1 MQRQNADVADTV
13 IGNDFA
19 GYQQELLHKWLR
31 TVTALVFCLV
41 PVFFVLDMILL
52 PAELIPRFG
61 LYRGVS
67 TALALAQFLVV
78 RKTAPSRYSYL
89 HGYFASLQVG
99 AAIALMTVDLGGF
112 TTGYYVG
119 LILVLNG
126 VSLVLPW
133 RGRHV
138 AANALILI
146 AMYLG
151 FNLARPQPF
160 EMGYLINNLFFLVG
174 AGIIAVSIA
183 ELRYRLIANEFAL
196 LVKLKHARDSLWG
209 EMELARD
216 IQMSLLPPQP
226 QLRGYEIAASMEPAQ
241 EVGGDYYEIVTTPSG
256 ARYVAIGDVAG
267 HGLSAGLVMMMA
279 QTSLMTILKAEPD
292 CSPSRALQCIN
303 NAIRENVGRLGSH
316 HYMTMSILKLGDRA
330 IEVAGHHQDILIYRA
345 ARNTVEVQP
354 TTGTWLGITDD
365 IQDFVAPVYIPIG
378 VDDRVLLFTDGLTE
392 ADRGTGDM
400 FGQDRL
406 LQLFAAHAAGVPAEA
421 AASILEEIRAFQAT
435 QHDDM
440 TMLLIRKLAPAAG
453 TQPDSAE
460 AEAAPV
466 VADAPR
472 RSVASSS

>member
-1 MQRQNADVADTV
+1 MHRNDAEVTETV
-13 IGNDFA
+13 ISNDFA
-19 GYQQELLHKWLR
+19 GYQQALLHKWLR

-52 PAELIPRFG
+52 PAELIPRFA

-78 RKTAPSRYSYL
+78 RRTTPSPYSYL
-89 HGYFASLQVG
+89 HGYFASVQVG

-133 RGRHV
+133 RGGHV
-138 AANALILI
+138 AANALLLI

-160 EMGYLINNLFFLVG
+160 EMGDLINNLFFLVG

-196 LVKLKHARDSLWG
+196 LVKLKYARDSLWG

-216 IQMSLLPPQP
+216 IQMSLLPK
-226 QLRGYEIAASMEPAQ
+226 QLELQGYEIAANMEPAQ
-241 EVGGDYYEIVTTPSG
+241 EVGGDYYEVVTTPSG

-267 HGLSAGLVMMMA
+267 HGLSAGLIMMMA
-279 QTSLMTILKAEPD
+279 QTSLMTILKSEPD

-316 HYMTMSILKLGDRA
+316 HYMTMSILKLRDSA

-345 ARNTVEVQP
+345 AKNTVEVQP
-354 TTGTWLGITDD
+354 TTGTWLGITDE
-365 IQDFVAPVYIPIG
+365 IEHFVAPIHIPIG

-392 ADRGTGDM
+392 AQRSAGDM
-400 FGQDRL
+400 FGQERL
-406 LQLFAAHAAGVPAEA
+406 LKLFAMYAAGAPAEA
-421 AASILEEIRAFQAT
+421 AAGILGEIRAFQAA

-440 TMLLIRKLAPAAG
+440 TMLLIRKLAPTADSKPSNTEAKG
-453 TQPDSAE
+453 TSYLTGTPQPST
-460 AEAAPV
+460 V
-466 VADAPR
+466 
-472 RSVASSS
+472 SSP